1 MTGSL
6 TRSLAHSLTGS
17 LTHSFYLVPW
27 LGGLRTRTSWRVFA
41 ARNMPRAPPRSEGEW
56 DKAQLYVV
64 EAQEQATWEAIFRA
78 TIKLGSPGVLGRDT
92 GDRLHARVLAKFIER
107 VTRLLFP
114 GKVPP
119 SAHHAHAVC
128 APCAPYAVCMCRV
141 QRAPGRG
148 HLPGI

>member
-1 MTGSL
+1 
-6 TRSLAHSLTGS
+6 
-17 LTHSFYLVPW
+17 
-27 LGGLRTRTSWRVFA
+27 
-41 ARNMPRAPPRSEGEW
+41 MPRAPPRSEGEW

-64 EAQEQATWEAIFRA
+64 EAQEQATWEAIFKA

-107 VTRLLFP
+107 VTRSLFP

-141 QRAPGRG
+141 
-148 HLPGI
+148 